1 MEIHENKLLDDLKN
15 QIANA
20 DKYKEELNALNGK
33 FYSILDDFK
42 KYYIFFNKNPEVDE
56 YQQMFSNIKD
66 NIESI
71 NSKLFIINTNLQQTI
86 DDINIKIQQI
96 NIEIQ
101 KEKTKNIEL
110 KNNVGIIN
118 NKRTSSSILIDNYK
132 ELYNNTY
139 YFNITIVFGILIMLF
154 LFYKYTS

>member
-20 DKYKEELNALNGK
+20 DKYKEELNVLNEK

-71 NSKLFIINTNLQQTI
+71 NSKLFTVNTNLQQTI

-96 NIEIQ
+96 NVEIQ
-101 KEKTKNIEL
+101 KEKTKNTEL
-110 KNNVGIIN
+110 KNNVGIVN
-118 NKRTSSSILIDNYK
+118 NKRTSSGILIDNYK

-139 YFNITIVFGILIMLF
+139 YFNITIVFGILILSY
-154 LFYKYTS
+154 LFYKYKS

>member
-20 DKYKEELNALNGK
+20 DKYKEELNVLNGK

-71 NSKLFIINTNLQQTI
+71 NSKLFTINTNLQQTI

-96 NIEIQ
+96 NVEIQ
-101 KEKTKNIEL
+101 KEKTKNTEL
-110 KNNVGIIN
+110 KNNVGIVN
-118 NKRTSSSILIDNYK
+118 NKRTSSGILIDNYK

-139 YFNITIVFGILIMLF
+139 YFNITIVFGILILSY
-154 LFYKYTS
+154 LFYKYKS

>member
-1 MEIHENKLLDDLKN
+1 MEIHENNLLDDLKN
-15 QIANA
+15 QIAKA
-20 DKYKEELNALNGK
+20 DKYKQDLNVLNDK
-33 FYSILDDFK
+33 FYSILDEFK

-71 NSKLFIINTNLQQTI
+71 NSKLFTINTNLQQTV

-118 NKRTSSSILIDNYK
+118 NKRTSSGILIDNYK

-139 YFNITIVFGILIMLF
+139 YFNISIVFGILIILF
-154 LFYKYTS
+154 LFYKYKS

>member
-20 DKYKEELNALNGK
+20 DKYKEELNALNAK

-118 NKRTSSSILIDNYK
+118 NKRTSSGILIDNYK

-139 YFNITIVFGILIMLF
+139 YFNISIVFGILIILF
-154 LFYKYTS
+154 LFYKYKS

>member
-20 DKYKEELNALNGK
+20 DKYKEDLNVLNGK

-71 NSKLFIINTNLQQTI
+71 NSKLFTINTNLQQTV

-118 NKRTSSSILIDNYK
+118 NKRTSSGILIDNYK

-139 YFNITIVFGILIMLF
+139 YFNITIVFGILIILF

>member
-15 QIANA
+15 QTANA
-20 DKYKEELNALNGK
+20 DKYKEELNVLNEK

-71 NSKLFIINTNLQQTI
+71 NSKLFTINTNLQQTI

-96 NIEIQ
+96 NVEIQ
-101 KEKTKNIEL
+101 KEKTKNTEL
-110 KNNVGIIN
+110 KNNVGIVN
-118 NKRTSSSILIDNYK
+118 NKRTSSGILIDNYK

-139 YFNITIVFGILIMLF
+139 YFNITIVFGILILSY
-154 LFYKYTS
+154 LFYKYKS

>member
-1 MEIHENKLLDDLKN
+1 MNLLN
-15 QIANA
+15 
-20 DKYKEELNALNGK
+20 YK
-33 FYSILDDFK
+33 FYSILDEFK

-71 NSKLFIINTNLQQTI
+71 NSKLFTINTNLQQTV

-118 NKRTSSSILIDNYK
+118 NKRTSSGILIDNYK

-139 YFNITIVFGILIMLF
+139 YFNISIVFGILIILF
-154 LFYKYTS
+154 LFYKYKS

>member
-20 DKYKEELNALNGK
+20 DKYKEDLNVLNGK

-71 NSKLFIINTNLQQTI
+71 NSKLFTINTNLQQTV

-118 NKRTSSSILIDNYK
+118 NKRTSSGILIDNYK

-139 YFNITIVFGILIMLF
+139 YFNISIVFGILIILF
-154 LFYKYTS
+154 LFYKYKS

>member
-20 DKYKEELNALNGK
+20 DKYKEELNVLNEK

-71 NSKLFIINTNLQQTI
+71 NSKLFTINTNLQQTI

-118 NKRTSSSILIDNYK
+118 NKRTSSGILIDNYK

-139 YFNITIVFGILIMLF
+139 YFNITIVFGILILSF
-154 LFYKYTS
+154 LFYKYKS

>member
-1 MEIHENKLLDDLKN
+1 MEIHENRLLDDLKN

-20 DKYKEELNALNGK
+20 DKYKEDLNVLNGK

-71 NSKLFIINTNLQQTI
+71 NSKLFTINTNLQQTV

-101 KEKTKNIEL
+101 KEKTKNLEI

-118 NKRTSSSILIDNYK
+118 NKRTSSGILIDNYK

-139 YFNITIVFGILIMLF
+139 YFNISIVFGILIILF
-154 LFYKYTS
+154 LFYKYKS

>member
-20 DKYKEELNALNGK
+20 DKYKEDLNVLNGK

-101 KEKTKNIEL
+101 KEKTKNLEL

-118 NKRTSSSILIDNYK
+118 NKRTSSGILIDNYK

-139 YFNITIVFGILIMLF
+139 YFNISIVFGILIILF
-154 LFYKYTS
+154 LFYKYKS

>member
-20 DKYKEELNALNGK
+20 DKYKEELNVLNGK

-71 NSKLFIINTNLQQTI
+71 NSKLFTINTNLQQTI

-96 NIEIQ
+96 NVEIQ
-101 KEKTKNIEL
+101 KEKTKNTEL
-110 KNNVGIIN
+110 KNNVGIVN
-118 NKRTSSSILIDNYK
+118 NKITSSGILIDNYK

-139 YFNITIVFGILIMLF
+139 YFNITIVFGILILSY
-154 LFYKYTS
+154 LFYKYKS

>member
-15 QIANA
+15 QIAKA
-20 DKYKEELNALNGK
+20 DKYKQDLNVLNDK

-71 NSKLFIINTNLQQTI
+71 NSKLFTINTNLQQTV

-118 NKRTSSSILIDNYK
+118 NKRTSSGILIDNYK

-139 YFNITIVFGILIMLF
+139 YFNISIVFGILIILF
-154 LFYKYTS
+154 LFYKYKS

>member
-1 MEIHENKLLDDLKN
+1 MEIQENKLLDDLTFELSY
-15 QIANA
+15 A
-20 DKYKEELNALNGK
+20 DKYENQLNVLKEQ
-33 FYSILDDFK
+33 FVSILADFK

-71 NSKLFIINTNLQQTI
+71 NSKLFTINTNLQQTV

-118 NKRTSSSILIDNYK
+118 NKRTSSGILIDNYK

-139 YFNITIVFGILIMLF
+139 YFNISIVFGILIILF
-154 LFYKYTS
+154 LFYKYKS

>member
-20 DKYKEELNALNGK
+20 DKYKEELNVLNEK

-71 NSKLFIINTNLQQTI
+71 NSKLFTINTNLQQTI

-96 NIEIQ
+96 NVEIQ
-101 KEKTKNIEL
+101 KEKTKNTEL

-118 NKRTSSSILIDNYK
+118 NKRTSSGILINNYK

-139 YFNITIVFGILIMLF
+139 YFNITIVFGILILSY
-154 LFYKYTS
+154 LFYKYKS

>member
-20 DKYKEELNALNGK
+20 DKYKEELNVLNEK

-71 NSKLFIINTNLQQTI
+71 NSKLFTINTNLQQTI

-96 NIEIQ
+96 NVEIQ
-101 KEKTKNIEL
+101 KEKTKNTEL

-118 NKRTSSSILIDNYK
+118 NKRTSSGILIDNYK

-139 YFNITIVFGILIMLF
+139 YFNITIVFGILILSY
-154 LFYKYTS
+154 LFYKYKS

>member
-20 DKYKEELNALNGK
+20 DKYKEELNVLNGK

-71 NSKLFIINTNLQQTI
+71 NSKLFTINTNLQQTI

-96 NIEIQ
+96 NVEIQ
-101 KEKTKNIEL
+101 KEKTKNTEL

-118 NKRTSSSILIDNYK
+118 NKRTSSGILIDNYK

-139 YFNITIVFGILIMLF
+139 YFNITIVFGILILSF
-154 LFYKYTS
+154 LFYKYKS

>member
-20 DKYKEELNALNGK
+20 DKYKEELNVLNGK

-71 NSKLFIINTNLQQTI
+71 NSKLFTINTNLQQTI

-96 NIEIQ
+96 NVEIQ
-101 KEKTKNIEL
+101 KEKTKNTEL

-118 NKRTSSSILIDNYK
+118 NKRTSSGILIDNYK

-139 YFNITIVFGILIMLF
+139 YFNITIVFGILILSY
-154 LFYKYTS
+154 LFYKYKS

>member
-20 DKYKEELNALNGK
+20 DKYKEELNVLNEK

-71 NSKLFIINTNLQQTI
+71 NSKLFTINTNLQQTI

-96 NIEIQ
+96 NVEIQ
-101 KEKTKNIEL
+101 KEKTKNTEL

-118 NKRTSSSILIDNYK
+118 NKRTSSGILIDNYK

-139 YFNITIVFGILIMLF
+139 YFNITIVFGILILSF
-154 LFYKYTS
+154 LFYKYKS

>member
-15 QIANA
+15 QISSA
-20 DKYKEELNALNGK
+20 DKYKEDLNVLNGK

-71 NSKLFIINTNLQQTI
+71 NSKLFTINTNLQQTI

-110 KNNVGIIN
+110 KNNVGVIN
-118 NKRTSSSILIDNYK
+118 NKRTSSGILIDNYK
-132 ELYNNTY
+132 ELYNNKY
-139 YFNITIVFGILIMLF
+139 YFNVTILIGILIILF
-154 LFYKYTS
+154 LFYNYKS

>member
-20 DKYKEELNALNGK
+20 DKYKEELNVLNGK

-71 NSKLFIINTNLQQTI
+71 NSKLFTINTNLQQTI

-96 NIEIQ
+96 NVEIQ
-101 KEKTKNIEL
+101 KEKTKNTEL

-118 NKRTSSSILIDNYK
+118 NKRTSSGILINNYK

-139 YFNITIVFGILIMLF
+139 YFNITIVFGILILSY
-154 LFYKYTS
+154 LFYKYKS

>member
-20 DKYKEELNALNGK
+20 DKYKEDLNVLNGK

-118 NKRTSSSILIDNYK
+118 NKRTSSCILIDNYK

-139 YFNITIVFGILIMLF
+139 YFNISIVFGILIILF

>member
-20 DKYKEELNALNGK
+20 DKYKEDLNVLNGK

-71 NSKLFIINTNLQQTI
+71 NSKLFTINTNLQQTV

-101 KEKTKNIEL
+101 KEKTKNLEL

-118 NKRTSSSILIDNYK
+118 NKRTSSGILIDNYK

-139 YFNITIVFGILIMLF
+139 YFNISIVFGILIILF
-154 LFYKYTS
+154 LFYKYKS

>member
-20 DKYKEELNALNGK
+20 DKYKEELNVLNEK

-71 NSKLFIINTNLQQTI
+71 NSKLFTINTNLQQTI

-96 NIEIQ
+96 NVEIQ
-101 KEKTKNIEL
+101 KEKTKNTEL
-110 KNNVGIIN
+110 KNNVGIVN
-118 NKRTSSSILIDNYK
+118 NKRTSSGILIDNYK

-139 YFNITIVFGILIMLF
+139 YFNITIVFGILILSF
-154 LFYKYTS
+154 LFYKYKS

>member
-71 NSKLFIINTNLQQTI
+71 NSKLFTINTNLQQTV

-101 KEKTKNIEL
+101 KEKTKNLEL

-118 NKRTSSSILIDNYK
+118 NKRTSSGILIDNYK

-139 YFNITIVFGILIMLF
+139 YFNISIVFGILIILF